1 MKRRNVYIP
10 AVLALSLMLTSF
22 SYAQRSRTE
31 PEQYDTFE
39 AQRAG
44 IAAAKDDASFPMW
57 YGVGCMFN
65 IFGVGA
71 GYLIVP
77 KPSHER
83 LMGKPME
90 YVWAYSESYRSTRRS
105 LQTRYALFGCLTF
118 GAIAVTSVA
127 VMSTQAEEGC
137 SSYDWSCGT
146 SGCNDNWD
154 QCNDNW
160 ADCND
165 NWAGCNS
172 SDGGCSSFEGCGSSD
187 SSCGSSDGCG
197 GSSSDTAGGCGS

>member
-1 MKRRNVYIP
+1 M
-10 AVLALSLMLTSF
+10 SF

-187 SSCGSSDGCG
+187 SSCG